1 MKPLSTVPG
10 YEYVRDHP
18 LPLATAAMIAL
29 VAIGV
34 LLGPLPFRSP
44 TAVALCLVLPFWM
57 AFIRDRASARLGLAV
72 LIIGLVPAFGFSP
85 APAAVACIVW
95 LGGRLVNDRNQLA
108 RELAITNR
116 ELALERQA
124 HERAQVLAERA
135 RVARELHDV
144 LGHSLTVVVLQAGAS
159 RRMWELDH
167 GRAMAALATIHQVVS
182 EGMGELLAALSSI
195 QTPTNDLPAL
205 IDGARRA
212 GLRVDVTFDPAAME
226 IGLAAY
232 RVVQEG
238 LTNALKHAPDRRV
251 RMRIDSCD
259 GYMELEIVNRMRT
272 YRRSEPGFPGQ
283 GLQGM
288 RERVEDCGGSLDWG
302 RSSNGEFAVRA
313 RLPS

>member
-1 MKPLSTVPG
+1 MKPPSNVPG

-18 LPLATAAMIAL
+18 LPFATAAMIAL
-29 VAIGV
+29 VAIRV
-34 LLGPLPFRSP
+34 LVGPLPFRSP
-44 TAVALCLVLPFWM
+44 TAIALCLVLPFWT
-57 AFIRDRASARLGLAV
+57 AFIRDRGSARLGLAV
-72 LIIGLVPAFGFSP
+72 LVIGLVPAFGFSP

-95 LGGRLVNDRNQLA
+95 LGGRLVHDRNQLA
-108 RELAITNR
+108 RELVITNR

-159 RRMWELDH
+159 RRMWEVDH
-167 GRAMAALATIHQVVS
+167 GRAMAGLATIHQVVS
-182 EGMGELLAALSSI
+182 EGMVELLAALGSI

-212 GLRVDVTFDPAAME
+212 GLRVDITFDPAAPE

-251 RMRIDSCD
+251 RVRVDSCD
-259 GYMELEIVNRMRT
+259 GYMKLEIVNRMRT
-272 YRRSEPGFPGQ
+272 YRGSEPGSPGQ

-288 RERVEDCGGSLDWG
+288 RERVEGCGGSLDWG

>member
-10 YEYVRDHP
+10 YEYVSDHP
-18 LPLATAAMIAL
+18 LPFATAAMIAL
-29 VAIGV
+29 VAISMLV
-34 LLGPLPFRSP
+34 GPLPFRSP
-44 TAVALCLVLPFWM
+44 TAIALCLVLPFWM
-57 AFIRDRASARLGLAV
+57 AFIRDRGGARLGLAV
-72 LIIGLVPAFGFSP
+72 LVIGLVPAFGFSP

-95 LGGRLVNDRNQLA
+95 LGGRFVHDRNQLA
-108 RELAITNR
+108 RELGITNR

-167 GRAMAALATIHQVVS
+167 ARAIAALAAIDDVVS
-182 EGMGELLAALSSI
+182 EGMVELLAALGSI
-195 QTPTNDLPAL
+195 QTPTNDLSAL

-212 GLRVDVTFDPAAME
+212 GLRVDVTFDPAAPI

-251 RMRIDSCD
+251 RVRVDSCD

-272 YRRSEPGFPGQ
+272 LHGSEPGSPGQ

-288 RERVEDCGGSLDWG
+288 RQRVEGCGGTLDWG

>member
-1 MKPLSTVPG
+1 MNPPSTVPG

-29 VAIGV
+29 VAISV
-34 LLGPLPFRSP
+34 LVGPLPFKSP
-44 TAVALCLVLPFWM
+44 TAIALCLVLPFWM
-57 AFIRDRASARLGLAV
+57 AFIRDRGSAGLGLAV
-72 LIIGLVPAFGFSP
+72 LVIGLVAAFGFSP
-85 APAAVACIVW
+85 APAAVAFIVW
-95 LGGRLVNDRNQLA
+95 LGGRLVHDRNQLA

-159 RRMWELDH
+159 RRMWKLDH

-182 EGMGELLAALSSI
+182 EGMVEFLAALGSI

-212 GLRVDVTFDPAAME
+212 GLRIDITFDPAVPE

-251 RMRIDSCD
+251 RVRVGSCG
-259 GYMELEIVNRMRT
+259 GYLELEIVNRT
-272 YRRSEPGFPGQ
+272 QSYRGSGPGSPGQ

-288 RERVEDCGGSLDWG
+288 RERVEGCGGSLAWG
-302 RSSNGEFAVRA
+302 RSSNGEFALRA
-313 RLPS
+313 RLPA